1 MYRFVK
7 RGFDFVSASLL
18 FLAISPLYLILMLL
32 VRVKIGSPIYFKQQR
47 TGLNGQCFYIKKF
60 RTMTDAKDD
69 SGNYLPDEQRQT
81 KFGKWLRGSSLDELP
96 ELLCIIKGDMSV
108 IGPRP
113 LPPQYDKYYSE
124 YEKNRFRVKGGLV
137 PPEVLYRDLEPSW
150 DNQLKYEADYALQ
163 CSATLDMRILIA
175 ALKGVFIR
183 YHNSYGDYI
192 RASLSEE
199 RKDRTEKI
207 EVAKI

>member
-7 RGFDFVSASLL
+7 RGFDFISASLL
-18 FLAISPLYLILMLL
+18 FLAISPLYLILMTL

-47 TGLNGQCFYIKKF
+47 TGLNGQRFYIKKF
-60 RTMTDAKDD
+60 RTMTDEKDD

-81 KFGKWLRGSSLDELP
+81 KFGNWLRGSSLDELP

-150 DNQLKYEADYALQ
+150 DNQLKYEADYALR
-163 CSATLDMRILIA
+163 CSAALDMRILIA
-175 ALKGVFIR
+175 AMKGVFIR
-183 YHNSYGDYI
+183 YSSSYGDYI
-192 RASLSEE
+192 RTSLSEE
-199 RKDRTEKI
+199 RKGRIEKI
-207 EVAKI
+207 GAAKI